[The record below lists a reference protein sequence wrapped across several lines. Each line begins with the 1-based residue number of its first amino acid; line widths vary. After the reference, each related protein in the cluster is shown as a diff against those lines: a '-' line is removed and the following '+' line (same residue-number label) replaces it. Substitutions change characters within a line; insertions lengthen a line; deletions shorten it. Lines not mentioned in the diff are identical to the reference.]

1 VDDATGAVLAGE
13 FREAEDAEGYLRLFH
28 TITRTYGL
36 PLAVYTDRHGIFH
49 RDKRT
54 PLTLAEQLAGKPHLT
69 QVGRALQELAIRW
82 IPAGS
87 PQAKGRIENR
97 FGTLQDRLVTE
108 LRLAGI
114 ADRAGANAFLPDFF
128 ARYNARFAQA
138 AAQPEVAY
146 LPWPVGRDPDT
157 VWCFKYQRRVGN
169 DNVVTVGAQRLQILS
184 GPRGRS
190 YAQLSVEV
198 HVQLDGTLA
207 AWYQGRRLAATPLSP
222 PLSGPIRAQHHRRV
236 SPHDPTRSRGER
248 TPLLPQASRTR
259 PGATQRQPSTTPGP
273 QATPERQQRP
283 WVPPADHP
291 WRRDIRESIRKAK
304 LRKAGVT
311 LSRNS

>member
-49 RDKRT
+49 RDQRT
-54 PLTLAEQLAGKPHLT
+54 PPTLAEQLAGKPHPT
-69 QVGRALQELAIRW
+69 QVGRALQELMIRW

-97 FGTLQDRLVTE
+97 FGTFQDRLVTE

-146 LPWPVGRDPDT
+146 LPWPAGRDPDT

-169 DNVVTVGAQRLQILS
+169 DNVVTVGPQRLQILP

-190 YAQLSVEV
+190 YAQRSVEV
-198 HVQLDGTLA
+198 HVRLDGTLA
-207 AWYQGRRLAATPLSP
+207 VWYQDRRLAATPLTP
-222 PLSGPIRAQHHRRV
+222 PPHGPIRAQHHRRV
-236 SPHDPTRSRGER
+236 SPHDPARSSGGAPPVARAPKTHR
-248 TPLLPQASRTR
+248 RVTQKPPL
-259 PGATQRQPSTTPGP
+259 TTPGP
-273 QATPERQQRP
+273 QSPPNRQNRP
-283 WVPPADHP
+283 WIPPADHP
-291 WRRDIRESIRKAK
+291 WRRDIRESIRKAT

-311 LSRNS
+311 FSRNS